1 MCLIMNAVFAALGVL
16 DVLAAYLLF
25 NPFSEAAV
33 LYLMMYVLAK
43 GGFFLLT
50 SVASK
55 AANPFFL
62 ALCAVD
68 VLTGIALGAVSL
80 GYVGVMVA
88 GIVFAAQ
95 GRAWRVPLIG
105 QYADRLPF

>member
-1 MCLIMNAVFAALGVL
+1 MNPVFAALGAL

-33 LYLMMYVLAK
+33 LYLMLYVLAK
-43 GGFFLLT
+43 GGFFLFT

-55 AANPFFL
+55 NLNPFFL

-80 GYVGVMVA
+80 GYASAPAVA
-88 GIVFAAQ
+88 SFVPIV
-95 GRAWRVPLIG
+95 RVVALAKG
-105 QYADRLPF
+105 LYGLAVSGLG

>member
-1 MCLIMNAVFAALGVL
+1 MNAVFAALGAL
-16 DVLAAYLLF
+16 DVFAAYLLF

-33 LYLMMYVLAK
+33 LYFMIYVLAK

-55 AANPFFL
+55 SFNPFFL

-80 GYVGVMVA
+80 GYASAPAVA
-88 GIVFAAQ
+88 SFVSFVRVAAVAK
-95 GRAWRVPLIG
+95 GLYGLAVSALG
-105 QYADRLPF
+105 